1 MAPVIVFDGDCLF
14 CQRSVRFIHRHDRA
28 NAYRFAARQTPTG
41 ARLLGDIGVG
51 LAPNSMVLVDDEG
64 VWLRSDAV
72 LRIAGRLGAPWS
84 AARAAGGAAPVTRRR
99 LPPRGPGPS
108 SIDAVAAR
116 LRAPGCRAARQDPRL
131 TPPAAGQRARCPT
144 VRQIADF
151 PIFAHSVRVGALP
164 APCSCAPE
172 FLCS

>member
-51 LAPNSMVLVDDEG
+51 LAPNSMVLIDDEG

-72 LRIAGRLGAPWS
+72 LRIAGRLRAPWS
-84 AARAAGGAAPVTRRR
+84 AARALLAV
-99 LPPRGPGPS
+99 PRPLR
-108 SIDAVAAR
+108 DAVYRLVAR
-116 LRAPGCRAARQDPRL
+116 VRHRL
-131 TPPAAGQRARCPT
+131 TPL
-144 VRQIADF
+144 
-151 PIFAHSVRVGALP
+151 LP
-164 APCSCAPE
+164 ACELPDAA
-172 FLCS
+172 LRAKILD